1 MTKRQLSPEDQQ
13 AVQQALSGKK
23 PKRDYSGELIG
34 QIAVTLPR
42 SISVMREFAFD
53 KGRRWKLDVA
63 LWTEDGDKLAV
74 EVEGVVYPK
83 KGSNDHRLGGRHV
96 SVTGMDKDCEKY
108 AALAIAGWRL
118 IRVMPKHVKNGMAL
132 KWIEQALKA

>member
-1 MTKRQLSPEDQQ
+1 MRRQSERTEQAEIVKLLRHQAKRSPSDELWWQLNVTGSKG
-13 AVQQALSGKK
+13 AVSEYRFDPVRKWRL
-23 PKRDYSGELIG
+23 D
-34 QIAVTLPR
+34 
-42 SISVMREFAFD
+42 FAFPAV
-53 KGRRWKLDVA
+53 KL
-63 LWTEDGDKLAV
+63 GV

-118 IRVMPKHVKNGMAL
+118 IRVMPKHVTNGMAL
-132 KWIEQALKA
+132 KWIEQALKS